1 MYVVIEY
8 LYFGEERDLFP
19 TSRGVIAVDYDDA
32 VYPFDNV
39 GNPNNEVVEA
49 FSKFR

>member
-8 LYFGEERDLFP
+8 LYFGEERDFFP
-19 TSRGVIAVDYDDA
+19 TSRDFIADESDDA